1 MLQNC
6 AGRRTQNRIFDP
18 LAGCAWIAWRRRRDV
33 AGLITVYDR
42 MTTCGQGAFYERSPK
57 LFTRGSAEA
66 ARYPRLNVTAQFL
79 LIRVIRVVAAIPPRD
94 SETGRSWAASCISLL
109 ARRRSH
115 E

>member
-79 LIRVIRVVAAIPPRD
+79 LIRVIRGGSGD
-94 SETGRSWAASCISLL
+94 SAERQRNRKKL
-109 ARRRSH
+109 ARLVHIITGEKEKS
-115 E
+115 